1 MTFTNINLQ
10 QLASA
15 FLVLFAI
22 IDIIGSVPIII
33 SLREKG
39 MNVNAKKTA
48 SLSAIILFAFFYAG
62 DMLLR
67 LFQVDKSSFAVA
79 GSMVLFCLALEM
91 ILDVEIFKN
100 NGPSKRSAI
109 VPLVFPLIAG
119 VGAFTTLL
127 SLRAEYADINILLAL
142 LLNMIVVYIVLRMTE
157 RIQQIVS
164 TTAIYIIRKFFG
176 FILLA
181 MAARMFTVNITQ
193 LIHQI

>member
-1 MTFTNINLQ
+1 MFDNINIQ

-22 IDIIGSVPIII
+22 IDIVGAVPIII

-39 MNVNAKKTA
+39 MDVNARKTA
-48 SLSAIILFAFFYAG
+48 TLSAIVLFAFFYAG

-67 LFQVDKSSFAVA
+67 LFQVDKSSFAIA
-79 GSMVLFCLALEM
+79 GAMVLFCLAIEM
-91 ILDVEIFKN
+91 ILDIEIFKN

-127 SLRAEYADINILLAL
+127 SLRGEYADINILLAL
-142 LLNMIVVYIVLRMTE
+142 LLNMIVVFVVLQMTE
-157 RIQQIVS
+157 RIQRIVS
-164 TTAIYIIRKFFG
+164 TTVIYIIRKFFG

-181 MAARMFTVNITQ
+181 MAARMFTVNLTQ

>member
-1 MTFTNINLQ
+1 MLFDKINIQ

-48 SLSAIILFAFFYAG
+48 ALSAIILFAFFYAG

-79 GSMVLFCLALEM
+79 GSMILFCLALEM
-91 ILDVEIFKN
+91 ILDIEIFKN
-100 NGPSKRSAI
+100 NGPTKQSAI

-127 SLRAEYADINILLAL
+127 SLRGEYADINILLAL
-142 LLNMIVVYIVLRMTE
+142 FLNMIVVYIALQMTE
-157 RIQQIVS
+157 RIQRIVS

-181 MAARMFTVNITQ
+181 MAARMFTVNLTQ